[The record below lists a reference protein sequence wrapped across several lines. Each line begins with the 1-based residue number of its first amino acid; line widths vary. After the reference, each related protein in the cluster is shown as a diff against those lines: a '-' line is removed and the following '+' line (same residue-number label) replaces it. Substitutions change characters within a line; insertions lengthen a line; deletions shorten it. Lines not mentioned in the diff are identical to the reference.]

1 MILRYLDL
9 EGATKDFPLDK
20 PVTLGR
26 SLDAS
31 IPLPNASVSRTHASI
46 SSQADGSLAIR
57 DLDSS
62 NGIYVNDRRID
73 RIASLASGNHIQIG
87 ELHFVIEIS
96 PNPEI
101 PTTLKAVPSPLA
113 NAPASAAPA
122 APAEPEPAAEPE
134 APAPEAAPAPK
145 APDNSGR
152 KKIVIKL
159 K

>member
-1 MILRYLDL
+1 MMLRYLDL
-9 EGATKDFPLDK
+9 EGASKDIPLDK

-73 RIASLASGNHIQIG
+73 RIASLTSGNHIQIG

-101 PTTLKAVPSPLA
+101 PTTLKAVP
-113 NAPASAAPA
+113 APAAAAPAAEA
-122 APAEPEPAAEPE
+122 APAEPAPAAEPA

>member
-9 EGATKDFPLDK
+9 EGASKDFPLDK

-46 SSQADGSLAIR
+46 SAQADGSLAIR

-73 RIASLASGNHIQIG
+73 RIASLTSGNHIQIG

-101 PTTLKAVPSPLA
+101 PTTLKAIPSPTA
-113 NAPASAAPA
+113 AAPA
-122 APAEPEPAAEPE
+122 AEADPAASAPAAEPA
-134 APAPEAAPAPK
+134 APASEAAPAPK

>member
-9 EGATKDFPLDK
+9 EGASKDFPLDK

-73 RIASLASGNHIQIG
+73 RIASLTSGNHIQIG

-101 PTTLKAVPSPLA
+101 PTTLKAIPSPTA
-113 NAPASAAPA
+113 AAPA
-122 APAEPEPAAEPE
+122 AEAAPAASAPAAEPA

>member
-9 EGATKDFPLDK
+9 EGASKDFPLDK

-73 RIASLASGNHIQIG
+73 RIASLTSGNHIQIG

-101 PTTLKAVPSPLA
+101 PTTLKAIPSPTA
-113 NAPASAAPA
+113 AAAPA
-122 APAEPEPAAEPE
+122 AEAAPAASAPAAEPA